1 MGSYGGVGVSRS
13 MAAIVEQYHDENGII
28 WPLVVAPYHV
38 IITIINVKKRRTKR
52 AWRKDI

>member
-1 MGSYGGVGVSRS
+1 MGSYGVGVSRS